1 MTFRLTRKISSSITM
16 TAPTALIPVAN
27 GSEEIETVCLQ
38 DVLVR
43 GGIQVTL
50 ASVGGNAQN
59 VVKMSRGLHIQA
71 DVAIAECVHN
81 SYDVIVLPGGMP
93 GASHLRDCPDLI
105 NMLRRQKAGGTW
117 YGAIC
122 AAPAVLL
129 PPGPVT
135 SYPSFQDKMPGVA
148 YSSDRVVVT
157 ANCVTSRGIKTCYAE
172 DDSSR
177 SFEYVGPGTAMEMG
191 LKLVEVLCGSKK
203 AAAVADGLLYQ
214 SH

>member
-81 SYDVIVLPGGMP
+81 SYDVIVLPG
-93 GASHLRDCPDLI
+93 
-105 NMLRRQKAGGTW
+105 
-117 YGAIC
+117 
-122 AAPAVLL
+122 V
-129 PPGPVT
+129 
-135 SYPSFQDKMPGVA
+135 PSPYIV
-148 YSSDRVVVT
+148 
-157 ANCVTSRGIKTCYAE
+157 
-172 DDSSR
+172 
-177 SFEYVGPGTAMEMG
+177 PW
-191 LKLVEVLCGSKK
+191 
-203 AAAVADGLLYQ
+203 
-214 SH
+214 

>member
-81 SYDVIVLPGGMP
+81 SYDVIVLPG
-93 GASHLRDCPDLI
+93 
-105 NMLRRQKAGGTW
+105 
-117 YGAIC
+117 
-122 AAPAVLL
+122 LL

-191 LKLVEVLCGSKK
+191 LKLVEVLCGSRK
-203 AAAVADGLLYQ
+203 AAAVADGLLFQ